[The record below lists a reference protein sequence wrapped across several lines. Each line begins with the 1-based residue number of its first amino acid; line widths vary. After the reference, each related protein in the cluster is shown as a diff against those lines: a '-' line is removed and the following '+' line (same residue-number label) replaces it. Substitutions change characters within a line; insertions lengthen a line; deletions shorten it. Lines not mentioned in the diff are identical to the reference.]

1 MYSMN
6 VHRNQKHIDQNAHL
20 QILIQTQT
28 YSNLT
33 LPNLWSVTNVTF
45 VTYYGFKKDEVAKQ
59 LECWHV
65 NLKIGGLSLSLAR

>member
-1 MYSMN
+1 MN
-6 VHRNQKHIDQNAHL
+6 VHRNQKHIDRNTHL
-20 QILIQTQT
+20 QILIQTHT

-45 VTYYGFKKDEVAKQ
+45 VTYYGFKKDEEAKQ
-59 LECWHV
+59 LEWWHV